1 MLHRLLS
8 TIISIVACIAVNAQ
22 EVCVINGNITDVHTA
37 GGAKVKKLFLVAT
50 DEFGRDVEVASA
62 RVRRGS
68 YTFNVELAEGDHI
81 LMYKI
86 KGFGEDK
93 GIEVFVEPGIVTVQT
108 ESAAA
113 PEESVVSG
121 TPTNDGYCQYK
132 AIGVAGIAAAEA
144 QISALAAGKAPGW
157 AETEEGKAESQR
169 IRAKEYIITTS
180 QLIRFLLEHNAS
192 PMTPFVIE
200 RDILPQLS
208 AVYGKQMTN
217 SISTTLYG
225 HPYYRSLRNRMLSNN
240 MQVGSEVPDITMP
253 MLGGETKHL
262 TDFRGKYVIL
272 NFWSSDSDESAEMIA
287 EMQRVYEIVKS
298 ADEQF
303 VIISFSLNENVGE
316 WKSAV
321 EANNMNR
328 EGWLNACDAAG
339 AESLAAELFGVEAAP
354 KIVLVEPEGLAVS
367 LNMETDEVV
376 MRVEQI
382 LSGDLYYLDQI
393 D

>member
-22 EVCVINGNITDVHTA
+22 EVCVINGNITDAHTT

-62 RVRRGS
+62 RVRRGA
-68 YTFNVELAEGDHI
+68 YTFNVELAEGDPV
-81 LMYKI
+81 LMYRI
-86 KGFGEDK
+86 IGFGEGK
-93 GIEVFVEPGIVTVQT
+93 GVEVFVEPGIVTVQT
-108 ESAAA
+108 ESAAV
-113 PEESVVSG
+113 PEESLVSG
-121 TPTNDGYCQYK
+121 TPTNDEYCQYK

-157 AETEEGKAESQR
+157 AETEEGKAEFQR

-192 PMTPFVIE
+192 SMTPFVIE

-208 AVYGKQMTN
+208 AVYGEQMTN

-240 MQVGSEVPDITMP
+240 MRVGSEVPNITLP

-272 NFWSSDSDESAEMIA
+272 NFWSGDSDESAEMIA
-287 EMQRVYEIVKS
+287 EMQRVYEVVK
-298 ADEQF
+298 AAGEQF
-303 VIISFSLNENVGE
+303 VIISFALNENIAE
-316 WKSAV
+316 WKNAV

-339 AESLAAELFGVEAAP
+339 AKSLAAELFAVETSP

-367 LNMETDEVV
+367 LNMETDEVL

>member
-22 EVCVINGNITDVHTA
+22 EVFVINGNITDAHTT

-68 YTFNVELAEGDHI
+68 YTFNVELAEGDPV
-81 LMYKI
+81 LMYRI
-86 KGFGEDK
+86 TGFGEDK
-93 GIEVFVEPGIVTVQT
+93 GIELFVEPGIVTVQT
-108 ESAAA
+108 ESAAV
-113 PEESVVSG
+113 PEESLVSG
-121 TPTNDGYCQYK
+121 TPTNDEYCQYK

-144 QISALAAGKAPGW
+144 QISALAADKAPGW

-208 AVYGKQMTN
+208 AVYGEQMTN

-240 MQVGSEVPDITMP
+240 MRVGSEVPNITLP
-253 MLGGETKHL
+253 MLGGDIKHL
-262 TDFRGKYVIL
+262 SDFRGKYVIL
-272 NFWSSDSDESAEMIA
+272 NFWASGSDESAGMIA
-287 EMQRVYEIVKS
+287 EMQRVYEVVK
-298 ADEQF
+298 AAGEQF
-303 VIISFSLNENVGE
+303 VIISFALNENTAE
-316 WKSAV
+316 WKNAV

-339 AESLAAELFGVEAAP
+339 TESLAAELLGVEAAP

-367 LNMETDEVV
+367 LNLETDEVL

>member
-22 EVCVINGNITDVHTA
+22 EVCVINGNITDAHTT

-62 RVRRGS
+62 RVRRGA
-68 YTFNVELAEGDHI
+68 YTFNVELADGDPV
-81 LMYKI
+81 LMYRI
-86 KGFGEDK
+86 IGFGEGK
-93 GIEVFVEPGIVTVQT
+93 GVEVFVEPGIVTVQT
-108 ESAAA
+108 ESAAV
-113 PEESVVSG
+113 PEESLVSG
-121 TPTNDGYCQYK
+121 TPTNDEYCQYK

-157 AETEEGKAESQR
+157 AETEEGKAEFQR

-192 PMTPFVIE
+192 SMTPFVIE

-208 AVYGKQMTN
+208 AVYGEQMTN

-240 MQVGSEVPDITMP
+240 MRVGSEVPNITLP

-272 NFWSSDSDESAEMIA
+272 NFWSGDSDESAEMIA
-287 EMQRVYEIVKS
+287 EMQRVYEVVK
-298 ADEQF
+298 AAGEQF
-303 VIISFSLNENVGE
+303 VIISFALNENIAE
-316 WKSAV
+316 WKNAV

-339 AESLAAELFGVEAAP
+339 AKSLAAELFAVETSP

-367 LNMETDEVV
+367 LNMETDEVL